1 MVIMKSSVNQRL
13 KEVIAFYGD
22 TVNSFATRTGVAQ
35 RTLASMFDRNSEPTM
50 TTLNKIVSALSGEIS
65 ENWLRSGEGDMCVD
79 GNGIAVSTNERTHT
93 ILYYPEVDASMGDVT
108 FLDNPNEKVEEMII
122 PCFTD
127 AQFAINA
134 YGDSMYPVI
143 KDGQI
148 VMLSEWKE
156 KFIEWGKIYMVVTR
170 SGYRAIKRLFPVEG
184 NAGALKCVSEN
195 AECYPPFELDWEDV
209 ARIYIVRGYISK
221 ETL

>member
-1 MVIMKSSVNQRL
+1 MKGSVNQRL

-79 GNGIAVSTNERTHT
+79 GNATAVSTNEHTCT
-93 ILYYPEVDASMGDVT
+93 ILYFPEVDASMGNVD
-108 FLDNPNEKVEEMII
+108 FGEENNAPRHNTIEMVL
-122 PCFTD
+122 PYFYNAD
-127 AQFAINA
+127 FAINA
-134 YGDSMYPVI
+134 YGDSMSPLI

-148 VMLSEWKE
+148 VLLSKWQENY
-156 KFIEWGKIYMVVTR
+156 IEWGKVYLVCTR
-170 SGYRAIKRLFPVEG
+170 SHRTIKRLFPVE
-184 NAGALKCVSEN
+184 NDDTRIKCVSEN
-195 AECYPPFELDWEDV
+195 SECYPPFNINKED
-209 ARIYIVRGYISK
+209 IQKMYIVRGHISK
-221 ETL
+221 DTL